1 MATFT
6 PAAASSPAAPPTRAA
21 AWLAGLAALLAPA
34 AHATLEPAAEARL
47 LALQQAPETAGAW
60 VYDGVVRP
68 LATPGAAA
76 LFSYQRRV
84 QVAADGLMASHVTRD
99 PQGRVLI
106 LESAALA
113 ADHRLRRF
121 EAVNRQLGSSGSVD
135 ASADGRALH
144 YRLVEGGRVRTHTE
158 SLDAP
163 AVTGPSLHG
172 HILRHWDALC
182 AGGVETV
189 RFVVL
194 SRLESIPFDIRRAEA
209 ADPGRRAFTITPAR
223 WHLRLAIRPLRV
235 EFDEATRQVRRYE
248 GRVPPMQLVDGRLKP
263 LDARVDYPAHAP
275 IYR

>member
-1 MATFT
+1 MALFT
-6 PAAASSPAAPPTRAA
+6 PSAPPTRAT
-21 AWLAGLAALLAPA
+21 AWLASLAALLAPT

-84 QVAADGLMASHVTRD
+84 QVAGDGLLASHVTRD
-99 PQGRVLI
+99 RQGRVLI
-106 LESAALA
+106 VEAALVA
-113 ADHRLRRF
+113 ADYRLRRF
-121 EAVNRQLGSSGSVD
+121 DAVNRQLDSSGSVE
-135 ASADGRALH
+135 ASANGRELH
-144 YRLVEGGRVRTHTE
+144 YRLVEGDRVRSRTE
-158 SLDAP
+158 TLDAP

-172 HILRHWDALC
+172 HILRHWDVLS
-182 AGGVETV
+182 AGGVVSV

-194 SRLESIPFDIRRAEA
+194 SRLESLPFDIRRAESA
-209 ADPGRRAFTITPAR
+209 EPGRRAFTITPAR
-223 WHLRLAIRPLRV
+223 WHLRLAVQPLRV

-248 GRVPPMQLVDGRLKP
+248 GRVPPMQVVDGRLKP